1 MTEGDPA
8 RQDDAAGT
16 VVCDV
21 SHLTHPDAGTVDGL
35 ARLQLAAR
43 RCGCQLRLDGS
54 GPELRRLIALAG
66 LDEVLWSGSGLQDRR
81 ETEQGEQPG
90 RVEELGE
97 PADPS
102 V

>member
-21 SHLTHPDAGTVDGL
+21 SHLTHPDAGTIDAL

-43 RCGCQLRLDGS
+43 RCGCRVRLRNANL
-54 GPELRRLIALAG
+54 ELRRLIALAG
-66 LDEVLWSGSGLQDRR
+66 LDEVLSTGSGLQGCRQ
-81 ETEQGEQPG
+81 TEQGEQPG
-90 RVEELGE
+90 RVEELRE
-97 PADPS
+97 PADPA